1 MRDRTRWVLY
11 ESAVSLFAS
20 AVGVGLLV
28 AIYSHLWLDASE
40 GATEQ
45 VLRLSDSVVVA
56 RPTVESL
63 RLVGAAATAV
73 GLGLLAVL
81 SPGYA
86 QFADDLQSEARA
98 GLVAGV
104 LAGLAG
110 GALAVVAPTLAMEA
124 LGLTLLACG
133 LLVTAVGVTLRAV
146 TSPV

>member
-1 MRDRTRWVLY
+1 MRDRTRWLLY
-11 ESAVSLFAS
+11 ESAVTLFAS

-28 AIYSHLWLDASE
+28 AIYSHLWLDAS
-40 GATEQ
+40 GGTTDP
-45 VLRLSDSVVVA
+45 VLRFSDSVVVT
-56 RPTVESL
+56 RPAVERL

-81 SPGYA
+81 SPGYG

-98 GLVAGV
+98 GLATGV

-110 GALAVVAPTLAMEA
+110 ATLAAVASTLAAEA

-133 LLVTAVGVTLRAV
+133 MLVVAAGVTLRAV
-146 TSPV
+146 ADPA